1 MDHPRTTGASALFR
15 QTLRSSLRFN
25 ARSSLTEL
33 LNYVLCVVLVH
44 LSIGA
49 ALMVGVNYP
58 AFAVAQD
65 LLQVLYCIPV
75 PALLARRLHDQ
86 DRRAGLLWLAAPGL
100 LMWTLR
106 KAFSLTEAAPA
117 RVVLDSHFWPVD
129 LLAGMTSL
137 ALIIT
142 LLLPGTPGPNRFG
155 PNPRQA

>member
-1 MDHPRTTGASALFR
+1 
-15 QTLRSSLRFN
+15 
-25 ARSSLTEL
+25 
-33 LNYVLCVVLVH
+33 
-44 LSIGA
+44 
-49 ALMVGVNYP
+49 MVGVNYP

-75 PALLARRLHDQ
+75 PALLTRRLHDQ

-129 LLAGMTSL
+129 LLAGITSL

-142 LLLPGTPGPNRFG
+142 LLLPGTPGPNPFG